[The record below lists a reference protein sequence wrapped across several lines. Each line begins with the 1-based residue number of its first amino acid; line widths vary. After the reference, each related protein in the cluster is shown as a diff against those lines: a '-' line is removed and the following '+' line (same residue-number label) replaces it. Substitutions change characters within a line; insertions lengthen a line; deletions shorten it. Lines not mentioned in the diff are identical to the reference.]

1 MDFPERVAGAIS
13 ACDIALIKRPLE
25 LSTDGHR
32 TTGSPNLLTRPK
44 TLPVSSFPPIRR
56 ALISVSD
63 KSGLVDFAKGLVSL
77 GVEIYS
83 TGGTRKHLLD
93 NGVTAHEVASYTGFP
108 EVMDGRV
115 KTLHPKIF
123 GGILARRNREDDL
136 ASLRSHGILE
146 FDLVVVNLYPFE
158 TTVQKPDTVLTEAI
172 EQIDIGGPSLLRAA
186 AKNHEFVSVASQPNQ
201 YATILAEMKTHGG
214 TSDSLR
220 LQLAADC
227 FGETARYDATI
238 ADYLCRTILSNDT
251 FNPRGDEP
259 SHSGLASIAMPQS
272 ITIPMKLQSGLR
284 YGENP
289 HQSAALYRLPGNS
302 KATLTDAKQ
311 LNGKE
316 LSYNNLLDLDNAL
329 SIVRCFAK
337 PSAVVM
343 KHNNP
348 CGGASAHK
356 LSFACRKA
364 LAGDPQSAFGGVL
377 GFNAMVD
384 LETAEEL
391 CQPGLFIEA
400 IVAPDFSPEAVSLL
414 QTKPK
419 WRENVRLMK
428 TGPLGTQPIELC
440 YRFISGGVL
449 VQQSDNQPP
458 TSLNWKTVTDV
469 AVAEELWDDIAF
481 GWEMVRHVKSNA
493 IILARDA
500 ALVGVGAGQM
510 SRVDSVELAIE
521 KAADRSHGSIL
532 ASDAFFPF
540 ADSIER
546 ASKAGI
552 IAIIQPGGSRK
563 DDEVIAAC
571 NAHRI
576 PMIFTG
582 QRHFKH

>member
-1 MDFPERVAGAIS
+1 MFYCGLFTFVE
-13 ACDIALIKRPLE
+13 PLTV
-25 LSTDGHR
+25 LK
-32 TTGSPNLLTRPK
+32 SPS
-44 TLPVSSFPPIRR
+44 VSSFSSIKR

-63 KSGLVDFAKGLVSL
+63 KAGLVEFAKVLKAK

-83 TGGTRKHLLD
+83 TGGTRKHLID
-93 NGVTAHEVASYTGFP
+93 NGIAAAEVADYTGFP

-123 GGILARRNREDDL
+123 GGILARRNLAEDRETL
-136 ASLRSHGILE
+136 QAHGILE

-158 TTVQKPDTVLTEAI
+158 ATIQKPNVTLSEAI
-172 EQIDIGGPSLLRAA
+172 EQIDIGGPSLIRAA
-186 AKNHEFVSVASQPNQ
+186 AKNHAFVTVATSPSQYDAIAGELQ
-201 YATILAEMKTHGG
+201 SHGG
-214 TSDSLR
+214 TSDALR
-220 LQLAADC
+220 LRLAAEC
-227 FGETARYDATI
+227 FTETARYDANI
-238 ADYLCRTILSNDT
+238 GNYLSNASNT
-251 FNPRGDEP
+251 NQP
-259 SHSGLASIAMPQS
+259 STTVTMPAT
-272 ITIPMKLQSGLR
+272 ITIPIKLMSGLR

-289 HQSAALYRLPGNS
+289 HQSAALYRLSGNGS
-302 KATLTDAKQ
+302 ATLTDAKQ

-337 PSAVVM
+337 PSAVVI

-364 LAGDPQSAFGGVL
+364 LAGDPQSAFGGVI
-377 GFNAMVD
+377 GFNTLVD
-384 LETAEEL
+384 AETAEVL

-400 IVAPDFSPEAVSLL
+400 IVAPEFSAEAISML

-419 WRENVRLMK
+419 WRDNVRLMQ
-428 TGPLGTQPIELC
+428 TGPLGSQPIELN

-458 TSLNWKTVTDV
+458 TNLNWKTVTDV

-510 SRVDSVELAIE
+510 SRVDSVEIAIE
-521 KAADRSHGSIL
+521 KAGDQSQGSIL

-546 ASKAGI
+546 AAKAGI

-571 NAHRI
+571 NQHRI